1 MGGGSTDVAAL
12 QSGRKFIGI
21 EMSEHY
27 FDIACRRLEKATYTQ
42 F

>member
-27 FDIACRRLEKATYTQ
+27 FDVACRRLEKATYTP